1 MEDIQ
6 IYPFG
11 TYRFVV
17 TKNNIIIHVSGF
29 DNVRVGDDVRVG
41 DKMTIYS
48 SLPLEYYLTAS
59 LRVKEDN
66 PGIMKYIEEKFKVK
80 YPEYF
85 IWKD

>member
-17 TKNNIIIHVSGF
+17 TKNNKVIYVVGF
-29 DNVRVGDDVRVG
+29 DDVRVR
-41 DKMTIYS
+41 DKMTGYS
-48 SLPLEYYLTAS
+48 SLPLEYYLSAS

-66 PGIMKYIEEKFKVK
+66 PGIMKYIEEEFKVK